1 MCGTVYKFTL
11 QPVLSPC
18 SEFVVIIDCTLLLY
32 KQRIVHFAFG
42 RRYKCH
48 YTILI
53 SADVLVFAGIVT
65 VNEVVDVLLLPK
77 SSTQTAPL
85 SPAL

>member
-1 MCGTVYKFTL
+1 M
-11 QPVLSPC
+11 
-18 SEFVVIIDCTLLLY
+18 
-32 KQRIVHFAFG
+32 
-42 RRYKCH
+42 
-48 YTILI
+48 

>member
-1 MCGTVYKFTL
+1 M
-11 QPVLSPC
+11 
-18 SEFVVIIDCTLLLY
+18 
-32 KQRIVHFAFG
+32 
-42 RRYKCH
+42 
-48 YTILI
+48 

-77 SSTQTAPL
+77 SRTQTAPL